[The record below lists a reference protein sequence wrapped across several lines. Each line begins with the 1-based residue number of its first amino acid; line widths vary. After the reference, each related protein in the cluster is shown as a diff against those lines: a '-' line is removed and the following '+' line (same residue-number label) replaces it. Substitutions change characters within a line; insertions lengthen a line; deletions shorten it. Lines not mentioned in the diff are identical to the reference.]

1 MSAASIS
8 PNSQLIA
15 ASSVPSITVCFLK
28 LWSRRGMAS
37 FRNASTKRR
46 PYYKREINRSE
57 SKFKL
62 LLKEPSQI
70 QMR

>member
-1 MSAASIS
+1 MYAGNTSHD
-8 PNSQLIA
+8 SQLVA
-15 ASSVPSITVCFLK
+15 ASSVPRITVCFLK

-46 PYYKREINRSE
+46 PYYKGMINISE

-62 LLKEPSQI
+62 LLKG
-70 QMR
+70 QMRQ